1 LEVKDRLGDVLACL
15 DDLEDA
21 VWEPYRHEGAGRPP
35 RNPLGILKALVVK
48 LVRNISSDRELYRRL
63 WSDPEL
69 RRICNIEDYEKPYH
83 PSQLSRFRQRLGPER
98 LESIMGTILDKLRNT
113 GVVKGEIVAC
123 DATFIKAYSKRDPK
137 DDSKG
142 YSDPEARVG
151 RAGRGYQ
158 LGYKLHL
165 AVDACSELPLA
176 VLAAPAN
183 ENEKKHAPKLLEK
196 AVKAS
201 NGKIKVLVADSQ
213 YSSGKLRKQISSH
226 GIKPVIPYPS
236 NQKPTEAE
244 HLRVDKHFRAHGPE
258 RLKKL
263 YAHKA
268 SAERA
273 ISRLKQ
279 HLSLENHKVRGLR
292 NILTHALL
300 CIITMLLIALT
311 AIKLGRPERTRAITS
326 LT

>member
-1 LEVKDRLGDVLACL
+1 ME
-15 DDLEDA
+15 
-21 VWEPYRHEGAGRPP
+21 
-35 RNPLGILKALVVK
+35 
-48 LVRNISSDRELYRRL
+48 
-63 WSDPEL
+63 
-69 RRICNIEDYEKPYH
+69 
-83 PSQLSRFRQRLGPER
+83 
-98 LESIMGTILDKLRNT
+98 TTLDKLRNT
-113 GVVKGEIVAC
+113 GVVKGDIIAC

-137 DDSKG
+137 DDSRG
-142 YSDPEARVG
+142 YSDHEAKVG

-165 AVDACSELPLA
+165 AVDAISELPLA
-176 VLAAPAN
+176 ILAAPAN

-201 NGKIKVLVADSQ
+201 KGKIKVFVADSQ
-213 YSSGKLRKQISSH
+213 YSSRKLRKHISGH

-236 NQKPTEAE
+236 NQKPAEAE
-244 HLRVDKHFRAHGPE
+244 HLRVDKSFRAHGSE

-263 YAHKA
+263 YAYKA
-268 SAERA
+268 SAERV

-300 CIITMLLIALT
+300 CIIAMLLIALA
-311 AIKLGRPERTRAITS
+311 AIKLGKPEQIRAITS
-326 LT
+326 LTGVAEMF